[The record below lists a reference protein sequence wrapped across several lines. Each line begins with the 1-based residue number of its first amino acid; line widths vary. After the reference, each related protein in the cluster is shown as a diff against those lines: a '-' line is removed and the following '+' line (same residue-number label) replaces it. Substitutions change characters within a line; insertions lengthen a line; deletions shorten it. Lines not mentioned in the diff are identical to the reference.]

1 MAAGRVILSLLSMF
15 FMAGAILLIFLT
27 LLGGANNASPLNRI
41 WFLQVNTGNIPGAPA
56 VSRWTFWN
64 ICRVDNH
71 GHSRCGSSHP
81 AYPLDPPS
89 HRNFH
94 TKTNIPH
101 QFIGTNH
108 YFLMTRF
115 MFAFILIG
123 LFFAVLSFFLG
134 LLALCTRIGAFL
146 ASLMGWIAWVF
157 QVITTSLMTAAYVK
171 ARDHFNHNGQ
181 RARIGAKA
189 FGFMWAAVACML
201 LSNILYCIGAIAGR
215 RREGYTGRETRRRG
229 FFGPRRNA
237 SARSRGSF
245 ANDMGASRKES
256 YA

>member
-1 MAAGRVILSLLSMF
+1 MAAGRPIFGLLAMF
-15 FMAGAILLIFLT
+15 FMSGAILLIFLT
-27 LLGGANNASPLNRI
+27 LLGGANNATPLNNI
-41 WFLQVNTGNIPGAPA
+41 WFLQVHTGNIPGAPA

-71 GHSRCGSSHP
+71 GKSRCGSSHP

-89 HRNFH
+89 HRNFK

-101 QFIGTNH
+101 EFIGTNH

-115 MFAFILIG
+115 MFAFIIID
-123 LFFAVLSFFLG
+123 LFFAVLALFTG
-134 LLALCTRIGAFL
+134 LLALCTRIGAFISCL
-146 ASLMGWIAWVF
+146 LGWIAWVF
-157 QVITTSLMTAAYVK
+157 QAITTSLMTAAYVK
-171 ARDHFNHNGQ
+171 ARNHFNNNHQ
-181 RARIGAKA
+181 RARVGAKA
-189 FGFMWAAVACML
+189 FGFMWAALTCMIL
-201 LSNILYCIGAIAGR
+201 ANIFYCIGGITG

-237 SARSRGSF
+237 STRSRGSF
-245 ANDMGASRKES
+245 ANDMAASRKES